1 MNCSSIN
8 SSINHENLNYNASDQ
23 FKQSFSGPEEEQL
36 SILEKK
42 LNTYKGEKNELKNS
56 LYYNYFYTIFYMLL
70 FIILFSL
77 LFTSYFSVKSNNSSS
92 NISSNLNSKL

>member
-23 FKQSFSGPEEEQL
+23 FKQSFSGSEEEQL

-42 LNTYKGEKNELKNS
+42 LNTYKGEINELKNS
-56 LYYNYFYTIFYMLL
+56 LYYNYFYTMFYMLL

-77 LFTSYFSVKSNNSSS
+77 LFTSYFSVKSNNSYNRSS
-92 NISSNLNSKL
+92 NISSMV